1 MIMNMAGNTN
11 TVHFFNDL
19 KILILNDEFLSFFKP
34 DELTTQIWLNLLS
47 ADINVDK
54 FQSAKYK

>member
-1 MIMNMAGNTN
+1 MNMAGNTN
-11 TVHFFNDL
+11 TVHFFKIL
-19 KILILNDEFLSFFKP
+19 KILILNDEVVSFFKP

-54 FQSAKYK
+54 FQSAKCK

>member
-19 KILILNDEFLSFFKP
+19 KILILKDEFVSFFKP
-34 DELTTQIWLNLLS
+34 GELATQIWLILLS
-47 ADINVDK
+47 ADIK
-54 FQSAKYK
+54 C